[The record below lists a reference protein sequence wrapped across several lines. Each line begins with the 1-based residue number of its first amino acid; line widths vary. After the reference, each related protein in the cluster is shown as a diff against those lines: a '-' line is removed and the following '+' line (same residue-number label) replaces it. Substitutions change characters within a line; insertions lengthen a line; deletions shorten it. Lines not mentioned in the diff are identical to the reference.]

1 MSDESS
7 RVDRG
12 GCWGND
18 PQNARVANRLYDSP
32 GNRNRDLG
40 FRLVKE
46 VEDLE
51 PTPAALESRR
61 VLRGGGW
68 SRVLRGGGWSHVPEG
83 ARVSN
88 RGSVSLGYLGNGRL
102 GVRLVEEVEDP
113 ELAPAVSGSN
123 RVYRG
128 GCWDFGPQLA
138 RVAYR
143 DGITPGYRFYDLG
156 FRLVEEVD

>member
-1 MSDESS
+1 MSDEPK
-7 RVDRG
+7 RAYRG
-12 GCWGND
+12 GSWHGD
-18 PQNARVANRLYDSP
+18 LLFAWVVYRFDVAP
-32 GNRNRDLG
+32 GYRD
-40 FRLVKE
+40 
-46 VEDLE
+46 
-51 PTPAALESRR
+51 
-61 VLRGGGW
+61 
-68 SRVLRGGGWSHVPEG
+68 
-83 ARVSN
+83 
-88 RGSVSLGYLGNGRL
+88 GRL

-143 DGITPGYRFYDLG
+143 DVITPGYRFYDLG